1 MTTRTITAIYDTEA
15 DARLA
20 REQLVSSGLED
31 DDVRIVSQNLSSS
44 AASSDAGDQDKGVW
58 ESIKD
63 FFVGDDDR
71 PTYSEGLRRGG
82 YLLTARV
89 DDERSDQAISL
100 LEQTNAIDLD
110 ERAQQWRTEGWSES
124 ESAYI
129 SGATTSVR
137 DEKVGQSERIDTR
150 GDTSDERAIPIA
162 EERLRVGKREVDRGG
177 VRVRSYVIEEP
188 VHEQVSLREE
198 RVQVERRP
206 RSGSAAEEGGALFQ
220 EQTIELSERGEEAV
234 VAKDA
239 VVTEEVVVRKT
250 AEERVEDI
258 DETVRRTE
266 VDVDD
271 SRTSGTT
278 TSSPKTP
285 RSRTRR

>member
-1 MTTRTITAIYDTEA
+1 MTTRTITAIYDSEA

-20 REQLVSSGLED
+20 REHLVSSGLDD
-31 DDVRIVSQNLSSS
+31 DDVRIVSQNLSAS
-44 AASSDAGDQDKGVW
+44 AASSDAGAEDKGVW

-100 LEQTNAIDLD
+100 LEQTNAVDLD
-110 ERAQQWRTEGWSES
+110 ERAQQWRAEGWSES

-129 SGATTSVR
+129 SGATTSVS
-137 DEKVGQSERIDTR
+137 DERVGQDERIDTR
-150 GDTSDERAIPIA
+150 TDTSDEQAIPIA

-188 VHEQVSLREE
+188 VHEQVSLRQE

-206 RSGSAAEEGGALFQ
+206 SSGRATGEAGTLFQ
-220 EQTIELSERGEEAV
+220 EQTIELNERGEEAV

-250 AEERVEDI
+250 AEDRVEDI

-266 VDVDD
+266 VDVND

-278 TSSPKTP
+278 TGSSKTP
-285 RSRTRR
+285 GSRSRR

>member
-1 MTTRTITAIYDTEA
+1 MTIRTITAVYDSEA
-15 DARLA
+15 DARQA
-20 REQLVSSGLED
+20 REQLVSRGLDD
-31 DDVRIVSQNLSSS
+31 DDVRIVSHSLSSS
-44 AASSDAGDQDKGVW
+44 SVSSDDADGDKGVW

-89 DDERSDQAISL
+89 EDEQSEQAISL

-110 ERAQQWRTEGWSES
+110 QRAEQWRSEGWSGEEDTDILGS
-124 ESAYI
+124 QTSYENRAP
-129 SGATTSVR
+129 GEATNR
-137 DEKVGQSERIDTR
+137 QGEQ
-150 GDTSDERAIPIA
+150 AIPVV

-177 VRVRSYVIEEP
+177 VRVRSYVVEQP
-188 VHEQVSLREE
+188 VHEDVSLREE
-198 RVQVERRP
+198 RVEVERRP
-206 RSGSAAEEGGALFQ
+206 ASGKAATQGSDPFR
-220 EQTIELSERGEEAV
+220 EQTIEVSERGEEAI

-250 AEERVEDI
+250 ADERTESI

-271 SRTSGTT
+271 TRTGGAG
-278 TSSPKTP
+278 TP
-285 RSRTRR
+285 RGAPKGQGTRTRRT